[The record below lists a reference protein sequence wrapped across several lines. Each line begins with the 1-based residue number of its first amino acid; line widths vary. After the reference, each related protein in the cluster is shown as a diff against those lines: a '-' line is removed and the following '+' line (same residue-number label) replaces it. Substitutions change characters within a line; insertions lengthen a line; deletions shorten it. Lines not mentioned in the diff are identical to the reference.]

1 MIILLNDSTLPE
13 NPTESSWNMEHF
25 GTERFGDAS
34 LYTNEQSLLRKAS
47 SNYSTYNHLLQLQH
61 MSDPTAPPECCECIA
76 DEGGGFAV
84 PVPLNY
90 FLIMFLIG
98 LSAMFS
104 GLTLGLLGLD
114 KMGAYICLT
123 YCIPSS
129 LLFVSMAEG
138 PVFALCTSNCGYLF
152 HAGLQI
158 VIGGG
163 DALMAKYAA
172 AILPIRE
179 NGNLLLTTLLLG
191 NVSVN
196 SLLSILM
203 ADMTSGLVGF
213 FSSTILIVIF
223 GEIIPQAACSRY
235 ALTVGYYTRHVVR
248 VFIAIFYVFAYPLGK
263 VLDWA
268 LGEDLGEDSD
278 IFMPSISVL
287 SLSYTTCI
295 IISQALS
302 TPRRSCG
309 RCSSST
315 CSTAPWT
322 RTRAT

>member
-1 MIILLNDSTLPE
+1 
-13 NPTESSWNMEHF
+13 
-25 GTERFGDAS
+25 
-34 LYTNEQSLLRKAS
+34 
-47 SNYSTYNHLLQLQH
+47 
-61 MSDPTAPPECCECIA
+61 
-76 DEGGGFAV
+76 
-84 PVPLNY
+84 
-90 FLIMFLIG
+90 
-98 LSAMFS
+98 
-104 GLTLGLLGLD
+104 
-114 KMGAYICLT
+114 
-123 YCIPSS
+123 
-129 LLFVSMAEG
+129 
-138 PVFALCTSNCGYLF
+138 
-152 HAGLQI
+152 

-235 ALTVGYYTRHVVR
+235 ALTVGYYTRYVVR

-268 LGEDLGEDSD
+268 LGEDLGEKA
-278 IFMPSISVL
+278 
-287 SLSYTTCI
+287 CI
-295 IISQALS
+295 
-302 TPRRSCG
+302 R
-309 RCSSST
+309 
-315 CSTAPWT
+315 
-322 RTRAT
+322 